1 MRYLRTLLLG
11 LVSIAWVLPALAE
24 QAPASPNTVF
34 GTSDKVAEGTTYIF
48 LIDISKSVAPKQFD
62 QIKQGLSA
70 WIEVLE
76 EQDRMAILTF
86 GNEVN
91 VAQDFTS
98 NRTLLQGA
106 LDRLQ
111 LKASKTRLHAA
122 LLQSLELGRKENTE
136 LPSKRVIILLSDGVD
151 DFTGAMNREEVLR
164 RIKDA
169 KLPIF
174 AVGFFNPPAT
184 NEKEQALDALKRFA
198 EASGGYFERADKKS
212 FEDIYI
218 EMRRRIR
225 ALGTPAKAPKT
236 TPQAPLPGNIPATRD
251 SALDVLMPRTIADST
266 LARSFWLL
274 AIVLMLGAAAAMAW
288 RYLATRR
295 NTQPVNAPASNPS
308 DAVTLPRPPVL
319 AFIEYAG
326 GVLEITVTPCTI
338 GAVRDN
344 DLVINHDSLSR
355 YHATI
360 EYHNGKFQVVDRDS
374 TNGTRVAGKQVKQ
387 SELVEGSRIS
397 FGSWEGVFHV
407 GDPASLAKQR
417 SRKRGV
423 ALGAQTSQLARAA
436 AAVAGLAVLLAVL
449 YFAYRLL
456 FSEPA
461 GSVFTDRL
469 ANGASGPEMVVIP
482 SGKFFMGN
490 VSRSPVGNPNELPV
504 HEVGIRSFA
513 LGRREVSFTEYDAFC
528 DATGRPRP
536 PDEGGGRGLN
546 PVYNVSWDEAV
557 AYTEWL
563 SQQTGQRY
571 RLPTEAEWEYAA
583 RAGAGTEFA
592 WGNEPSREHANYGH
606 DNCCT
611 GVALGADR
619 WEGPAPVASFPANAF
634 GVHDMAGNVSE
645 WTCSNYHMPYAGK
658 EQSCANAGDDL
669 EKVFRG
675 GSWRHSWKFMRPAT
689 RMALEPKSKN
699 YSIGFRVARDL

>member
-1 MRYLRTLLLG
+1 MRYLRALLLG
-11 LVSIAWVLPALAE
+11 VVSIAWVLPALAE
-24 QAPASPNTVF
+24 QAPASPNTAF
-34 GTSDKVAEGTTYIF
+34 GTGDKVAEGTAYIF

-136 LPSKRVIILLSDGVD
+136 LPSKRVVILLSDGVD
-151 DFTGAMNREEVLR
+151 DFTGAMNREEVLQ

-225 ALGTPAKAPKT
+225 ALGTPAKTPKA

-251 SALDVLMPRTIADST
+251 SALDTLMPRAIADNS
-266 LARSFWLL
+266 LARFFWLVAIALVL
-274 AIVLMLGAAAAMAW
+274 AAIGAVAL
-288 RYLATRR
+288 RYLKTRLGTQQTSATASHADSAVVLPR
-295 NTQPVNAPASNPS
+295 APA
-308 DAVTLPRPPVL
+308 L

-326 GVLEITVTPCTI
+326 GVLEITATPCAI

-360 EYHNGKFQVVDRDS
+360 EYQNGKFNIVDRDS
-374 TNGTRVAGKQVKQ
+374 TNGTRVGGKQVKQ

-407 GDPASLAKQR
+407 GDPASLARQR
-417 SRKRGV
+417 SRKRGA
-423 ALGAQTSQLARAA
+423 ALGLQANQQALAG
-436 AAVAGLAVLLAVL
+436 AAVACVAVLLLGL

-469 ANGASGPEMVVIP
+469 SNGASGPEMVVIP
-482 SGKFFMGN
+482 AGKFFMGN

-504 HEVGIRSFA
+504 HELRIQAFA
-513 LGRREVSFTEYDAFC
+513 LGRREVSFIEYDAFC

-546 PVYNVSWDEAV
+546 PAYNVSWDDAT
-557 AYTEWL
+557 AYAEWL
-563 SQQTGQRY
+563 SRQTGQRY

-583 RAGAGTEFA
+583 RAGASTEFS
-592 WGNEPSREHANYGH
+592 WGNEPSREHANYGN
-606 DNCCT
+606 DDCCT

-619 WEGPAPVASFPANAF
+619 WTGPAPVGSFPANAF
-634 GVHDMAGNVSE
+634 GVHDMAGNVFE
-645 WTCSNYHMPYAGK
+645 WTCSNYHVPYAGK
-658 EQSCANAGDDL
+658 EQLCAEAGDDL

-675 GSWRHSWKFMRPAT
+675 GSWTHSWKFMRPAT
-689 RMALEPKSKN
+689 RLPTEPKDKHN
-699 YSIGFRVARDL
+699 YIGFRVARDL